1 MKDRLDE
8 FYFSLVGG
16 LDEYRQLCKVIKM
29 VLTLFRGQ
37 ASVERGFNIKKAML
51 QPNLMSKSL
60 TSQRLGIDHMKAHN
74 SSAESVVIT
83 KQLRD
88 SVKRAQN
95 QQRTDLAERKN
106 QESNNAQKYKRYAII
121 TYSIPFTFLSI
132 IGPLVFSFCQTNS
145 FGGQEDSI

>member
-1 MKDRLDE
+1 
-8 FYFSLVGG
+8 
-16 LDEYRQLCKVIKM
+16 M

-37 ASVERGFNIKKAML
+37 ASVERGFNVKKAML

-60 TSQRLGIDHMKAHN
+60 TRQRLGIDRMKAHN
-74 SSAESVVIT
+74 SSAESVVFA

-88 SVKRAQN
+88 SVKSAQN
-95 QQRTDLAERKN
+95 QQRIDLAERKN

-121 TYSIPFTFLSI
+121 TYSIPYTFLSI